1 MTTTAKRIADERLP
15 ELIELIEGADSVE
28 LKLTVPESDQRS
40 AAQAIGMDPLDA
52 HVRLVYFF
60 DTPELTLLEHGV
72 VVRARRVQGRGDD
85 SVIKLRPVV
94 PQRLQRAL
102 RRSAAFSVEVDAMP
116 DGYVCS
122 ASMKGRPGADAV
134 IDVASGATP
143 LRRLF
148 TKEQRDFFK
157 RHAPDGIGFDDL
169 TLLGPIVVLKL
180 KFTPAAFGRRLV
192 AELWLYPDG
201 SRLLELS
208 TKCAPAD
215 AFRAAAE
222 TRAFLSEHGVD
233 LTGEQATKT
242 RRALETFAQRT
253 S

>member
-1 MTTTAKRIADERLP
+1 MTTTAKRIADDRLP
-15 ELIELIEGADSVE
+15 ELLGLIEGSDSVE

-40 AAQAIGMDPLDA
+40 AAQALGMDPLDA

-85 SVIKLRPVV
+85 SVVKLRPVV
-94 PQRLQRAL
+94 PQDLPRAL
-102 RRSAAFSVEVDAMP
+102 RRSPAFSVEVDALP
-116 DGYVCS
+116 GGYVCS
-122 ASMKGRPGADAV
+122 GSMKGRPGAHAV
-134 IDVASGATP
+134 TGVASGETP
-143 LRRLF
+143 VRRLL

-169 TLLGPIVVLKL
+169 ALLGPILVLKL
-180 KFTPAAFGRRLV
+180 KFTPEAFGRRLV

-201 SRLLELS
+201 SRILELS
-208 TKCAPAD
+208 TKCEPAD

-222 TRAFLSEHGVD
+222 TRAFLGQHGVD

-242 RRALETFAQRT
+242 RTALEFFAQRAG
-253 S
+253 